1 MSSSES
7 DPRFIMVGAGL
18 AGSLMAV
25 YLGQAGYEVAVYE
38 RRSDP
43 RHGQPTRGRSIN
55 LALSVRGIHAL
66 GEIGAAD
73 EVLQTAVAM
82 KGRMMHDVSGELSF
96 QPYGTEPDQ
105 VINSVS
111 RAWLNRI
118 LVERAERLPNVQVHF
133 DHKCVGADLESGA
146 VGFVN
151 TQTDE
156 ELTVEGGLVI
166 GADGAFSAV
175 RSQMQRMDRFNY
187 QQAYLEH
194 GYKELTIPPGD
205 SGEFA
210 VEPNA
215 LHIWP
220 RRSMMMIALPNHDRS
235 FTCTL
240 FWAFD
245 GEHSFAGLQTDEQ
258 IRRYFKRHY
267 ADAVPLMPT
276 LVQDYQSH
284 PPSSLVT
291 VRCSPWYAG
300 NKVVLIGDAAH
311 AVVPFYGQGMNAAF
325 EDCSVLNECI
335 REHAPEWETA
345 LEVYHHRRKH
355 NVDTLADLALQNFIE
370 MRDHTASPAFLRKKK
385 REQRLHRLFAN
396 WYVPLYTMVTFSTTP
411 YADAVARARRQQ
423 DVVRGVSRAAVVA
436 VMLLVVI
443 LIVVLAT

>member
-175 RSQMQRMDRFNY
+175 RSQMQ
-187 QQAYLEH
+187 
-194 GYKELTIPPGD
+194 
-205 SGEFA
+205 S
-210 VEPNA
+210 
-215 LHIWP
+215 
-220 RRSMMMIALPNHDRS
+220 
-235 FTCTL
+235 
-240 FWAFD
+240 
-245 GEHSFAGLQTDEQ
+245 
-258 IRRYFKRHY
+258 
-267 ADAVPLMPT
+267 
-276 LVQDYQSH
+276 
-284 PPSSLVT
+284 
-291 VRCSPWYAG
+291 
-300 NKVVLIGDAAH
+300 DAAPGPLRLP
-311 AVVPFYGQGMNAAF
+311 ASLPGAWIQG
-325 EDCSVLNECI
+325 
-335 REHAPEWETA
+335 T
-345 LEVYHHRRKH
+345 
-355 NVDTLADLALQNFIE
+355 
-370 MRDHTASPAFLRKKK
+370 DHTAP
-385 REQRLHRLFAN
+385 RL
-396 WYVPLYTMVTFSTTP
+396 
-411 YADAVARARRQQ
+411 
-423 DVVRGVSRAAVVA
+423 RGVCFRAERPAHLAPAVNDDDRPPQPRP
-436 VMLLVVI
+436 LLH
-443 LIVVLAT
+443 LYAVLAL